1 MAIQVLIDS
10 GTGSLYAG
18 TNAGAFRSD
27 DDGQTWNAINQ
38 GLEGGLAPPPFR
50 FR

>member
-1 MAIQVLIDS
+1 MATQVLIES
-10 GTGSLYAG
+10 GSGALYVG

-27 DDGQTWNAINQ
+27 DDGQTWSPINQ
-38 GLEGGLAPPPFR
+38 GLEGGMAPPPFL

>member
-1 MAIQVLIDS
+1 MAVQVLIEAGH
-10 GTGSLYAG
+10 GTLYAG

-27 DDGQTWNAINQ
+27 DDGKTWAAINQ
-38 GLEGGLAPPPFR
+38 GLEGGMAPPPFL